1 MLPTGTPLVSDKLD
15 WSKSFMY
22 SLHETYFLIEK
33 RLEKTLGESD
43 GITFSQFL
51 ILLPLHCTPNASQ
64 SHIADFLHLTE
75 ATVSRHITGMEK
87 DGFLLKK
94 EAIGNRRKHVLS
106 LTNKGEKAFK
116 KAHGTIEDEL
126 KKIFAVIEEGDRKK
140 VSQIFHVLL
149 KKLIV

>member
-1 MLPTGTPLVSDKLD
+1 MIRTESSLDSDKLD

-33 RLEKTLGESD
+33 RLEKTLSECD

-51 ILLPLHCTPNASQ
+51 ILLPLHCTPQASQ

-94 EAIGNRRKHVLS
+94 EAVGNRRKHVLS
-106 LTNKGEKAFK
+106 LTSKGEKVFK
-116 KAHGTIEDEL
+116 KAHGVIEKDL
-126 KKIFAVIEEGDRKK
+126 KEIFAVVEDRDRKK
-140 VSQIFHVLL
+140 VSQIFQTLL
-149 KKLIV
+149 EKLIV